1 MFKPTPILFI
11 LQIQSIH
18 TIILKPSPQHL
29 PKKHARFSSGE
40 SPSLW
45 GTLLASK
52 THLPSGKIVVCG
64 FALALALCF
73 ALYFCPVI
81 FALALYFALLLEFI

>member
-1 MFKPTPILFI
+1 MVRDEIA
-11 LQIQSIH
+11 
-18 TIILKPSPQHL
+18 ILKIS
-29 PKKHARFSSGE
+29 
-40 SPSLW
+40 
-45 GTLLASK
+45 
-52 THLPSGKIVVCG
+52 SGKIVVCG